1 MGLRETELLKP
12 KSIITVALLAFVA
25 ASVAFL
31 VFQESAPRAGPSAAV
46 STAGANLVVATYFH
60 GSARCVTCQRLEAF
74 AEEALKTGFPGEL
87 ANGQLTWRT
96 VDYSQPGNRHFVND
110 YQLQRQSL
118 ILVEIQDGQRQRWR
132 NLDQIWRKVSDKAK
146 YIAYVHDEV
155 ERFLAE

>member
-1 MGLRETELLKP
+1 MLKP
-12 KSIITVALLAFVA
+12 KNVITVTLLAFVA

-31 VFQESAPRAGPSAAV
+31 VFQESAPRAGPSVVVA
-46 STAGANLVVATYFH
+46 TARADQVVATYFH

-74 AEEALKTGFPGEL
+74 AEEALKTGFPREL
-87 ANGQLTWRT
+87 ANGRLTWRT

-118 ILVEIQDGQRQRWR
+118 ILVETEDGQQQRWR
-132 NLDQIWRKVSDKAK
+132 NLDQIWRKVSDKAE